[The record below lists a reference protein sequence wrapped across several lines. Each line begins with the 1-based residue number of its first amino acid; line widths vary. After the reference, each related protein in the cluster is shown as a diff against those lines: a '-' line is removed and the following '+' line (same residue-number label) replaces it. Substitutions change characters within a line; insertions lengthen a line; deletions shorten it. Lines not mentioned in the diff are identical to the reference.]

1 MSGSGTRFVWPNV
14 FSVNPAGVPLVGAQL
29 FFYETGTN
37 TPQNTYSDEALTVP
51 NTNPVISD
59 ANGYFGN
66 VFLLPSP
73 AYRVVLEDSTGAIVW
88 SMDPVGP
95 SVGGGGGGGG
105 SSTVPAGAILPYAG
119 SSAPNAAWLLCFG
132 QNVSRV
138 TYSVLFGIVGTT
150 YGVGDGSTTF
160 GIPDLRGRVLVGKDN
175 MGGAAANRVTAG
187 ISGLDGVT
195 LGAAGGDQSVQ
206 THNHGL
212 TDPGHTHTDSGH
224 THTTDAR
231 SYPTVGGPLAASG
244 SFAFTLPLANVN
256 SGNANIQSSTT
267 GITIANYGSGG
278 SQNVQPSIIVNYII
292 ATGN

>member
-1 MSGSGTRFVWPNV
+1 MSGTRFVWPNV

-51 NTNPVISD
+51 NTNPVVSD

-95 SVGGGGGGGG
+95 SVGGGGGGTG
-105 SSTVPAGAILPYAG
+105 SSTVPAGAILPYGG
-119 SSAPNAAWLLCFG
+119 SSAPNAAWLMCFG
-132 QNVSRV
+132 QNVSRTV
-138 TYSVLFGIVGTT
+138 YSVLFGVVGTT
-150 YGVGDGSTTF
+150 YGIGDGSTTF
-160 GIPDLRGRVLVGKDN
+160 GIPDLRGRVPVGKDN
-175 MGGAAANRVTAG
+175 MGGAAANRMTAG
-187 ISGLDGVT
+187 ISGVDGVT
-195 LGAAGGDQSVQ
+195 LGASGGDQRVQ
-206 THNHGL
+206 THNHTL

-224 THTTDAR
+224 THPTDGAIKF
-231 SYPTVGGPLAASG
+231 PTPSGPLAASG
-244 SFAFTLPLANVN
+244 SFSFNFPTANVL
-256 SGNANIQSSTT
+256 SGTANIQSSTT
-267 GITIANYGSGG
+267 GITVADYGAGG
-278 SQNVQPSIIVNYII
+278 AQNVQPSIIVNYII